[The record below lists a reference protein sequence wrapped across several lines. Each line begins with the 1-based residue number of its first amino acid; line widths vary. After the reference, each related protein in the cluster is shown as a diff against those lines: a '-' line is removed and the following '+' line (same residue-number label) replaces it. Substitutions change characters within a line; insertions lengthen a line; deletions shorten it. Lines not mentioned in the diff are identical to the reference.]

1 MVELPGVGP
10 KAGVV
15 GVPGVV
21 GSSLDGRA
29 MRAWSESSNSSSNCW
44 NLRGGMRTGSVTGMR
59 ARRRVQDARRGGPAG
74 LPQKGEKGAKR
85 VSVKL
90 IEGNITNGQEGP

>member
-59 ARRRVQDARRGGPAG
+59 ARRVQWVQGAAEWSGGPATEE
-74 LPQKGEKGAKR
+74 GEKG
-85 VSVKL
+85 V
-90 IEGNITNGQEGP
+90 GQTNRR